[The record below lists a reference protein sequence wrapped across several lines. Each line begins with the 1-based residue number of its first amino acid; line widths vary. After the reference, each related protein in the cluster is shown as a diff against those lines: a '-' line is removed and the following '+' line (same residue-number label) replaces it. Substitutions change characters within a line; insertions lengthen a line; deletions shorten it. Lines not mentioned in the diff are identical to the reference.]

1 MVDQLDTKTLKQ
13 LLIEAPEGHLSKV
26 AVDSIKEWDDEPK
39 AIQILKTLDM
49 CVNSGMSS
57 GFVIGVLEQML
68 TYYCILEK
76 TTIEDVIKQAY
87 WRTNGSS
94 T

>member
-39 AIQILKTLDM
+39 AIQILKTLL
-49 CVNSGMSS
+49 NH
-57 GFVIGVLEQML
+57 
-68 TYYCILEK
+68 
-76 TTIEDVIKQAY
+76 
-87 WRTNGSS
+87 
-94 T
+94 